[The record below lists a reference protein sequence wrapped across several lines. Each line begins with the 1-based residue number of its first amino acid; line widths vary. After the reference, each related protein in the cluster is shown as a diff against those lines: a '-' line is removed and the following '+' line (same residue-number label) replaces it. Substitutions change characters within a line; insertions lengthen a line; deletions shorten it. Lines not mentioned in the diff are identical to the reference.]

1 MDDENENGYIEDAWD
16 QLISDGMDYIS
27 THDELV
33 PGSEGYDKAV
43 RSLKDLFDTK
53 IRYTEVQMKYD
64 DAEAQREHE
73 LKLKRMEYDLRMKEL
88 EAEKLRNE
96 AQSKSTYAALAAEV
110 GKEVLKGFLTN
121 IVPAKIFNGLAH
133 EVIVS
138 EYQNN
143 RYINSTSWKM
153 ANSAINKS
161 LKS

>member
-16 QLISDGMDYIS
+16 QLISDAIDYINAKS
-27 THDELV
+27 DMV
-33 PGSEGYDKAV
+33 PGSEEYKKAV
-43 RSLKDLFDTK
+43 YAVRELFEAK

-88 EAEKLRNE
+88 EAEKLRDE
-96 AQSKSTYAALAAEV
+96 AQSRNAYVTLAAEV
-110 GKEVLKGFLTN
+110 GKEVLKGVLTN
-121 IVPAKIFNGLAH
+121 IIPAQIFNGLAH

-143 RYINSTSWKM
+143 RFINSTSWKM
-153 ANSAINKS
+153 ASSAINKS